1 MGYTKWTL
9 PENEQRLRKAVAE
22 STSVV
27 GTLQAL
33 GVKVVGGNRN
43 IITGHIKR
51 LGLDVS
57 HHTGKGWNI
66 GGEGQPAVRALP
78 GVPIRR

>member
-33 GVKVVGGNRN
+33 GVKVVGGN
-43 IITGHIKR
+43 
-51 LGLDVS
+51 
-57 HHTGKGWNI
+57 
-66 GGEGQPAVRALP
+66 
-78 GVPIRR
+78 